1 MKLLAVY
8 RSPVRLFLFG
18 IVGLLLMV
26 TAIDVM
32 WLHRVST
39 APETSEGVLTSTG
52 RNQRRADYFWGIPL
66 LFGGTALFGY
76 AMFSL
81 LQREPVLVVRDD
93 GVAFQVNGPGDPP
106 LFVPWN
112 AIDDV
117 YTAADPD
124 LDHGQPYPVVVF
136 DLNRPGLLPDEP
148 WDAEWDGSRL
158 KVNAGSWERRPE
170 EVVMHARVAM
180 EAARRDRRLGGGIDG

>member
-1 MKLLAVY
+1 VNLLSVY

-18 IVGLLLMV
+18 VVGLLLML

-32 WLHRVST
+32 WLHKVST
-39 APETSEGVLTSTG
+39 PPDVSDGVLTSTG
-52 RNQRRADYFWGIPL
+52 HNQRRADYFWGLPL

-81 LQREPVLVVRDD
+81 LRREPILVLRDD
-93 GVAFQVNGPGDPP
+93 GVAFQVGKPGMP
-106 LFVPWN
+106 LRLVPWE

-117 YTAADPD
+117 YTARDPD
-124 LDHGQPYPVVVF
+124 PDDGPAFPVVVF
-136 DLNRPGLLPDEP
+136 DISRPELLPDEP

-158 KVNAGSWERRPE
+158 KVNAVSWERRPD
-170 EVVMHARVAM
+170 EVVMHARVAL
-180 EAARRDRRLGGGIDG
+180 EAARRDRRLGRGIDG